1 MRTPNGVFP
10 ARMSR
15 RADAR
20 PIRARFNREKEENL
34 CNYSIHQTES
44 NAPKPLALGTDM
56 VGSKVVGMKRPAIK
70 LLIEPAKYADFGSA
84 ERFEPTVDQ
93 KLCALNCGRYLF
105 RFLDDRFRVT

>member
-10 ARMSR
+10 ARNVVPGE
-15 RADAR
+15 AR
-20 PIRARFNREKEENL
+20 SIRARFNREKEENL

-93 KLCALNCGRYLF
+93 KLGALNCGRYLF